1 MDLVIDLIST
11 TALLVLFSID
21 TWMLFYLF
29 TKCLLGLIRNLAGK
43 NSVPAGKKRII
54 VAASTC
60 LSFLLP
66 LVLFCDLSNISLIP
80 IVVFCDVIGI
90 VLSHVVVNW
99 LNTGCKCEQDC
110 IEDFAHFCS
119 TIENWGIASS
129 SARMEFEMRLAA
141 ETRGMSRIELD
152 DLLQKILENSRRYV
166 DRIDAKRNKLDA
178 YFGLGVSMCSLI
190 AAVWGIVY
198 DGYARSLT
206 IVSGD
211 TWPLISLTVLFFM
224 ILFIIEIYR
233 IIEMLD
239 NENGARIQT
248 RLLIGTIEEMQF
260 KLLLAK

>member
-1 MDLVIDLIST
+1 
-11 TALLVLFSID
+11 
-21 TWMLFYLF
+21 
-29 TKCLLGLIRNLAGK
+29 
-43 NSVPAGKKRII
+43 
-54 VAASTC
+54 
-60 LSFLLP
+60 
-66 LVLFCDLSNISLIP
+66 
-80 IVVFCDVIGI
+80 
-90 VLSHVVVNW
+90 
-99 LNTGCKCEQDC
+99 
-110 IEDFAHFCS
+110 
-119 TIENWGIASS
+119 
-129 SARMEFEMRLAA
+129 
-141 ETRGMSRIELD
+141 MSRIELG

-190 AAVWGIVY
+190 AAVWGIAY

-211 TWPLISLTVLFFM
+211 TWPLISLTALFFM

-239 NENGARIQT
+239 DENGARIQT